1 MPVAA
6 ATLRPHGIPVVQVE
20 GAPDNDC
27 QDGVRGRLPYA
38 DRAFDC
44 VANRHESFLATE
56 VFRILKPGGRFIT
69 QQVDL
74 HWDDDFYAALGL
86 DVPDQPES
94 WLALAVDQL
103 PCRAGSLGSSRVGP
117 RARDMPAE
125 RRCRGGGRSRRLW
138 ARGDGMTVNYYDAL
152 LPVRKPGAGLLR
164 MVASLRLPHRVLASV
179 CVPGGQIVVAFLSDS
194 ARLSRM
200 FAANWAR
207 ARMDQE
213 PDATLYALAQPACG
227 YGLDRKW
234 DGARWW
240 SRDQKMMV
248 VFGLGSYR
256 LAKVCVRGICSAVS
270 GDDILFMHGC
280 AVSVGTGTERR
291 GVVITGSSGAGKT
304 TLVAGLLRHPEYSVT
319 VLNDD
324 WGAISLSRG
333 ELVSTGERML
343 HMKTASVLALRP
355 GFFTSAQAGAYSRD
369 LSERDRAARMLVSP
383 EAVYGTAWS
392 NSGTV
397 VDQLAVVVREP
408 ADWLPPVRDSEAVA
422 VLQRRGDVGLVHQH
436 EAFFNGSLILT
447 TEDDE
452 LREQRRY
459 GQLLDRTAVSWI
471 NNCGSPDA
479 LVGTFVS
486 AVMNMR

>member
-1 MPVAA
+1 MSV
-6 ATLRPHGIPVVQVE
+6 
-20 GAPDNDC
+20 
-27 QDGVRGRLPYA
+27 
-38 DRAFDC
+38 
-44 VANRHESFLATE
+44 S
-56 VFRILKPGGRFIT
+56 
-69 QQVDL
+69 
-74 HWDDDFYAALGL
+74 
-86 DVPDQPES
+86 
-94 WLALAVDQL
+94 
-103 PCRAGSLGSSRVGP
+103 
-117 RARDMPAE
+117 
-125 RRCRGGGRSRRLW
+125 
-138 ARGDGMTVNYYDAL
+138 YYDAL
-152 LPVRKPGAGLLR
+152 LPVREPGAGLR
-164 MVASLRLPHRVLASV
+164 DAVAGIRLPHRVLASIR
-179 CVPGGQIVVAFLSDS
+179 VPAGRIVLAFVSDS

-207 ARMDQE
+207 AGTNQE
-213 PDATLYALAQPACG
+213 PDATLYALALPARG
-227 YGLDRKW
+227 YGLDSRW

-240 SRDQKMMV
+240 SRDDKTMV
-248 VFGLGSYR
+248 VFGFGSYR
-256 LAKVCVRGICSAVS
+256 MAKVCVRGICSAVS
-270 GDDILFMHGC
+270 RDDTLFMHGC
-280 AVSVGTGTERR
+280 ALSVGAGRDRR

-333 ELVSTGERML
+333 ESVSTGERML

-355 GFFTSAQAGAYSRD
+355 GFFTSARAGAYSRD

-397 VDQLAVVVREP
+397 VDHVAVVVREP
-408 ADWLPPVRDSEAVA
+408 ADWLPPVRDSEAVKA
-422 VLQRRGDVGLVHQH
+422 LQSQGDVVHHH

-447 TEDDE
+447 TEDDKS
-452 LREQRRY
+452 REQRRY